1 MQSIK
6 QMKKANTWTIN
17 KKIRMKSFLDFLSIN
32 QKDTQNAHKQLEILS
47 MWAVVIKRYSEAVG

>member
-47 MWAVVIKRYSEAVG
+47 M